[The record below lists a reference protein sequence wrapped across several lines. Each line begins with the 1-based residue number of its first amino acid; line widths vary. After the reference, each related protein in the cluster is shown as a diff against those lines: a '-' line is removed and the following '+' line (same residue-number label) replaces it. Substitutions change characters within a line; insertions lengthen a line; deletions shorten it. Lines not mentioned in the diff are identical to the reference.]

1 MKVILATQLKPE
13 DAQRLRL
20 AFPQVTFLEAYNEE
34 AIQSVIADGEA
45 IFGGHITAGLLE
57 RAERLK
63 WIQTRSA
70 GINHLP
76 TAEIWKR
83 NILLTN
89 ASGAHGVPIA
99 ENILALML
107 AFAIRLPSLL
117 EAQRERIWSP
127 ERAWREKFTLYGQT
141 LLVIG
146 LGDLGAALAHRASAL
161 GMRVI
166 GIRKRPLP
174 PPAGVEQ
181 IYPRER
187 IAEALAQ
194 ADHVALCLPLTDE
207 TTGYMGELELR
218 QMKRSAY
225 LYNAGRGLTIAS
237 EPLLRALQEGWIAGA
252 GLDVTDPEP
261 LPADHPLW
269 SLPNVILTQHTSGA
283 SPFNSRWV
291 TDIFIENLRRY
302 LHGEPLKNRVDPQL
316 GY

>member
-13 DAQRLRL
+13 DGERLRR
-20 AFPQVTFLEAYNEE
+20 AFPEVEFLEAFHEE
-34 AIQSVIADGEA
+34 AIQSVIAEGEA
-45 IFGGHITAGLLE
+45 IFGGHISADLLE

-70 GINHLP
+70 GTNHLP
-76 TAEIWKR
+76 IAAIMAR

-89 ASGAHGVPIA
+89 ASGAHGIPIA

-107 AFAIRLPSLL
+107 AFAIRLPTLL
-117 EAQRERIWSP
+117 QLQKEREWSP
-127 ERAWREKFTLYGQT
+127 ELVWKEKFTLEGQT

-146 LGDLGAALAHRASAL
+146 LGDLGATLARRASAL
-161 GMRVI
+161 GMRVF
-166 GIRKRPLP
+166 GIRRRPLP
-174 PPAGVEQ
+174 PPPGVERV
-181 IYPRER
+181 YRREE
-187 IAEALAQ
+187 IGEALAQ

-207 TTGYMGELELR
+207 TIAYIGEAELR
-218 QMKRSAY
+218 QMKPTAY
-225 LYNAGRGLTIAS
+225 LYNAGRGPSIAA
-237 EPLLRALQEGWIAGA
+237 EPLVRALQEGWITGA

-302 LHGEPLKNRVDPQL
+302 LNGEPLRNRVDPEL